1 LAGGSPVRNKYVHF
15 TAGYHNTKCDIRNYE
30 GKIQMNNVWIL
41 AQTGGNEEPST
52 ITSEPVTAED
62 TTTTTTVPTDPNS
75 TGGRS
80 GGRGPLGPLGSYGNL
95 IFLGLMFVLM
105 YMILFRGPRKKQQQ
119 HRQMVQ
125 TLAKNDKV
133 RTIGGIIGTVVD
145 IKGDE
150 VTLKVDES
158 NNTKIKVIASAI
170 GKNVSKDKS

>member
-1 LAGGSPVRNKYVHF
+1 
-15 TAGYHNTKCDIRNYE
+15 
-30 GKIQMNNVWIL
+30 MNNVWIL
-41 AQTGGNEEPST
+41 AQAEPTEAPST
-52 ITSEPVTAED
+52 ITAEPVTTED
-62 TTTTTTVPTDPNS
+62 TATTTVPTDPDAPGV
-75 TGGRS
+75 TPRGR
-80 GGRGPLGPLGSYGNL
+80 GPLGSYGNL

-119 HRQMVQ
+119 HKQMVQ

-170 GKNVSKDKS
+170 GRNVSKDKS